1 MTCGRY
7 AILALPNNPPD
18 GAIRAMSIVIFG
30 AGGLGREVLATLTL
44 TGHKVRAFVV
54 EPGYAA
60 EPIHGVPVFDDIE
73 PWLVES
79 DVSFVLAVGDCP
91 SRARIARM
99 LHGKHFTTLMHPSVA
114 KGQHVKIGA
123 GAIFLG
129 PASMTTDIEIGEHAL
144 INPGCVISHD
154 CRIGDFVNLGPGVS
168 LAGWVTVEA
177 GADLGV
183 GAVVAPRCRIGA
195 GAIVGAGA
203 VVIHDV
209 EPGATVVGVPARP
222 IVRREA
228 SRDTL

>member
-1 MTCGRY
+1 
-7 AILALPNNPPD
+7 
-18 GAIRAMSIVIFG
+18 MSIVIFG

-73 PWLVES
+73 PWLAES

-123 GAIFLG
+123 GAVFLG
-129 PASMTTDIEIGEHAL
+129 PASMTTDIEIGKHAL

-168 LAGWVTVEA
+168 LAGWVTVEE

-203 VVIHDV
+203 VVIRDV